1 MLHDL
6 RPTYCPLNIKNTI
19 SDTMGPQFDSFHKSQ
34 LKAQIELRLV
44 GTRKCIQDGAIAM
57 MGNFYKLRSNS
68 TIPFPYFCSS

>member
-19 SDTMGPQFDSFHKSQ
+19 SDTMGPQFHKSQ

-44 GTRKCIQDGAIAM
+44 GTRKCIRDDAIAM
-57 MGNFYKLRSNS
+57 MGNFYK
-68 TIPFPYFCSS
+68 